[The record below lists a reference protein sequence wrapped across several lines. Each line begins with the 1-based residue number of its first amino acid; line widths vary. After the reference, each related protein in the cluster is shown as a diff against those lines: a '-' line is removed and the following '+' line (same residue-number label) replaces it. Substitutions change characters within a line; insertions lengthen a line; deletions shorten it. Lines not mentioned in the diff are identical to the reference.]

1 MTMLHAPPSA
11 SPSTER
17 LISPARPRS
26 LEGRSSAWDGALAKL
41 ATHVETW
48 RARALPAS
56 SGPQIAWPPEAARQR
71 WLLAVPDVGPAC
83 EVLLADQLFH
93 DLDAAERDGLLQF
106 LRASQDESGAWLD
119 IHGRPDLSL
128 TALAYWARAQAG
140 DDRRSESM
148 VKAVRVVHA
157 LGGAQRAN
165 FEVRLWL
172 AMAGHIDWSW
182 LPAIPSELFLLSASL
197 PLSPARF
204 SPWARGVLT
213 PYLLIARAPARLHL
227 ADASELLLKRTGES
241 LVTPR
246 LTRAGLAGDLL
257 QAFDR
262 TVKMSR
268 KLPRGPMPR
277 WAQQRALGWIDET
290 QQDHGGWFSTRPTLL
305 ALVALR
311 VMGARSDDP
320 RIRRGLD
327 HLRRTRGLAIVSQGV
342 GRGEVALAQGLGGT
356 PLATTSAL
364 LACDARGPDV
374 AWLLRQELSEPG
386 PWQSRADAPAGGWP
400 MQPGARSH
408 LDLDATCAAL
418 DALAEVPEDEPTR
431 GAAWASAR
439 RATDVLLAMQ
449 EHDGS
454 FARFERGET
463 HVAMRRLPWT
473 DADLLQYGEPM
484 DATHVRL
491 TALALARLAATG
503 FRADDDRIARGLAF
517 LHAAL
522 VDPRRDHREL
532 GTLAAVARCVGALV
546 EDDHPLRREVER
558 RIRNRQRDDGGFG
571 DLVDTAHAVR
581 GLADLGHACVQ
592 AQRAARHL
600 VSAVEHGAPELAAGA
615 TLTHGGFGLSPQT
628 RDPSACA
635 RDVWLALRAFAR
647 LESSAKPARPRARA
661 R

>member
-1 MTMLHAPPSA
+1 
-11 SPSTER
+11 
-17 LISPARPRS
+17 LISPPRPRS
-26 LEGRSSAWDGALAKL
+26 LDGRPSAWDSTLAKL

-48 RARALPAS
+48 RARALPDVPAT
-56 SGPQIAWPPEAARQR
+56 GPTLARER
-71 WLLAVPDVGPAC
+71 WLVAVPDVGPAC
-83 EVLLADQLFH
+83 EMLLADQLFH
-93 DLDAAERDGLLQF
+93 DLDVGERHGLLHWI
-106 LRASQDESGAWLD
+106 RANQDASGAWLD

-140 DDRRSESM
+140 DDRKCETM

-165 FEVRLWL
+165 FLVRLWL

-197 PLSPARF
+197 PLSPARYA
-204 SPWARGVLT
+204 PWARGVLT

-241 LVTPR
+241 LVAPR

-257 QAFDR
+257 QLFDR
-262 TVKMSR
+262 TVKLSR
-268 KLPRGPMPR
+268 KLPRGPMPK
-277 WAQQRALGWIDET
+277 WAQHRAQRWIDET

-305 ALVALR
+305 SLVALR

-327 HLRRTRGLAIVSQGV
+327 HLRRARGLAIVNHGT
-342 GRGEVALAQGLGGT
+342 GTGEVALAQGLGGT

-364 LACDARGPDV
+364 LACDPRGPDIS
-374 AWLLRQELSEPG
+374 WLLRQELSEPG
-386 PWQSRADAPAGGWP
+386 PWQDRANAPAGGWP
-400 MQPGARSH
+400 MQPGARAH

-418 DALAEVPEDEPTR
+418 DALAEVPEDEPMR

-463 HVAMRRLPWT
+463 EVAMRILPWT
-473 DADLLQYGEPM
+473 DADLLAYGEPR

-517 LHAAL
+517 LGSAL
-522 VDPRRDHREL
+522 DDPRHDHREM

-546 EDDHPLRREVER
+546 NEQHPLRCEVER

-571 DLVDTAHAVR
+571 DLVDTAQALR
-581 GLADLGHACVQ
+581 ALADLGHGCVQ

-600 VSAVEHGAPELAAGA
+600 VAAIDHGAPELAAGA

-635 RDVWLALRAFAR
+635 REVWLALRAFAR
-647 LESSAKPARPRARA
+647 LESAKPTRSGPAPARARA

>member
-1 MTMLHAPPSA
+1 VAPWD
-11 SPSTER
+11 
-17 LISPARPRS
+17 
-26 LEGRSSAWDGALAKL
+26 SSLAKL

-48 RARALPAS
+48 RARALPV
-56 SGPQIAWPPEAARQR
+56 GPGLSLARDR
-71 WLLAVPDVGPAC
+71 WLVSVPDVGPAC
-83 EVLLADQLFH
+83 EALLADQLFH
-93 DLDAAERDGLLQF
+93 DLDAAEREGLLHWI
-106 LRASQDESGAWLD
+106 RASQDESGAWLD

-140 DDRRSESM
+140 DDRKCETM

-182 LPAIPSELFLLSASL
+182 LPAIPSELFLVSPSW

-204 SPWARGVLT
+204 APWARGVLT

-227 ADASELLLKRTGES
+227 ADASELLLRRSGES
-241 LVTPR
+241 LVAPR

-262 TVKMSR
+262 TVKLSR
-268 KLPRGPMPR
+268 KLPRGPLPK
-277 WAQQRALGWIDET
+277 WAQHRAQAWIDAM

-305 ALVALR
+305 SLVALR

-327 HLRRTRGLAIVSQGV
+327 HLRRARGLAMVAHGIGA
-342 GRGEVALAQGLGGT
+342 GEIALAQGLGDT

-364 LACDARGPDV
+364 LSCDARGPEV
-374 AWLLRQELSEPG
+374 AWLLRQELTEPG
-386 PWQSRADAPAGGWP
+386 PWQARAEAPAGGWP

-439 RATDVLLAMQ
+439 RATDVLIAMQ

-454 FARFERGET
+454 FARFERGEAQ
-463 HVAMRRLPWT
+463 VAMRRLPWT
-473 DADLLQYGEPM
+473 DADLLQYGEPN

-503 FRADDDRIARGLAF
+503 FRADDDRIARGLSF
-517 LHAAL
+517 LEGAL
-522 VDPRRDHREL
+522 RDPKHHDRDL
-532 GTLAAVARCVGALV
+532 GTLAAVARCAGALLG
-546 EDDHPLRREVER
+546 EEHPLRREVER
-558 RIRNRQRDDGGFG
+558 RIRNRQRDDGSFG
-571 DLVDTAHAVR
+571 DLVATAHALR
-581 GLADLGHACVQ
+581 GLVDLGHACVQ
-592 AQRAARHL
+592 AQRAARQL
-600 VSAVEHGAPELAAGA
+600 VSAVEHGARELAAGA

-635 RDVWLALRAFAR
+635 REVWLALRAFAR
-647 LESSAKPARPRARA
+647 IEAAKPARSAPAR
-661 R
+661 RSRNGKESVS